1 VKQEI
6 NKMRNK
12 YRAWCVNA
20 KEMKRVVKIDM
31 TSDVITCEIEVDSE
45 YTFRPLFVTGEY
57 PDVVLT
63 QSTGIKD
70 KNGAD
75 VYEGDIIEATISSRW
90 TGVSRWIGVVKYSVE
105 RASYILED
113 INEFLSD
120 FTYLKQSSNGFEI
133 IGNIYENPELME
145 MK

>member
-1 VKQEI
+1 
-6 NKMRNK
+6 
-12 YRAWCVNA
+12 
-20 KEMKRVVKIDM
+20 MKRVVKIDM

>member
-1 VKQEI
+1 MI
-6 NKMRNK
+6 PNF
-12 YRAWCVNA
+12 RAWCVNA
-20 KEMKRVVKIDM
+20 KEMKRVAKIDM
-31 TSDVITCEIEVDSE
+31 TSDVITCEIEIDSE
-45 YTFRPLFVTGEY
+45 YTYGPLFVTGEH
-57 PDVVLT
+57 PDAILT
-63 QSTGIKD
+63 QSIGLFD
-70 KNGAD
+70 KNG
-75 VYEGDIIEATISSRW
+75 VEIFEGDIIEATISSRW

-145 MK
+145 IEL